1 MPANAKVTG
10 DVEYRAGDG
19 PLILIPQGPIEV
31 QLAPDS
37 AVLSWGDAGNIQT
50 TAIPLSEYH
59 RYLDEGV
66 IEPH

>member
-50 TAIPLSEYH
+50 AAIPLSEYE
-59 RYLDEGV
+59 RYLGEGV
-66 IEPH
+66 IKPD

>member
-19 PLILIPQGPIEV
+19 PLILIPPGPIEV

-37 AVLSWGDAGNIQT
+37 AVLSWGDDGNMQT
-50 TAIPLSEYH
+50 AAIPLSEYQ
-59 RYLDEGV
+59 RYLSEGV
-66 IEPH
+66 IEPD